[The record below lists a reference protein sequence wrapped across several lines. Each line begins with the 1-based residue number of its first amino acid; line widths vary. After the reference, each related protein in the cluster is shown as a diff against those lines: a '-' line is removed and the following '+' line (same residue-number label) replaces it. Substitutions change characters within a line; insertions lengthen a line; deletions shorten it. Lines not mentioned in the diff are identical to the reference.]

1 ENSFHGRTIATLSAT
16 GQPRFHEG
24 FMPLLEGFRY
34 CPFNDIDALKAMINE
49 KTCAIMIELIQ
60 SEGGIYVAGKEYIQA
75 IRRLADEKD
84 ILLIV
89 DEMQTGMGRTGQFF
103 GYEHFGIEPD
113 IMTLAKALGN
123 GFPVGAM
130 IAKDRVMNA
139 FVPGTHAST
148 FGGNPLAMSAVIA
161 TLNTIIDEGII
172 KDCEAMGRYLFE
184 GLMRLK
190 QRFPFII
197 DVRGMGL
204 ILGIELSI
212 NGDDILREFM
222 DEGVILNCTKGKIL
236 RLLPPLIIT
245 EEDVDLFLE
254 IASRVFDRHIKAGA

>member
-1 ENSFHGRTIATLSAT
+1 
-16 GQPRFHEG
+16 
-24 FMPLLEGFRY
+24 
-34 CPFNDIDALKAMINE
+34 
-49 KTCAIMIELIQ
+49 
-60 SEGGIYVAGKEYIQA
+60 
-75 IRRLADEKD
+75 
-84 ILLIV
+84 
-89 DEMQTGMGRTGQFF
+89 
-103 GYEHFGIEPD
+103 
-113 IMTLAKALGN
+113 
-123 GFPVGAM
+123 M